1 MKALAF
7 LNKKKSRAA
16 LGSDTWQLAVFL
28 FCNDA
33 LIYRIW
39 RDSWYFPMGRFRAS
53 HVALVTMFALDVCSL
68 KKEKQ
73 IESNAVSEEVGADQI
88 PKRELELSGWDTN
101 KWASYY
107 MVPSQ
112 VISWQVLQRG
122 WIEQLQDQ
130 MHL

>member
-1 MKALAF
+1 
-7 LNKKKSRAA
+7 
-16 LGSDTWQLAVFL
+16 
-28 FCNDA
+28 
-33 LIYRIW
+33 
-39 RDSWYFPMGRFRAS
+39 
-53 HVALVTMFALDVCSL
+53 MFAFDVCSL

-73 IESNAVSEEVGADQI
+73 IESNAISEEEGADQI
-88 PKRELELSGWDTN
+88 PKRELEVSGWNTN

-112 VISWQVLQRG
+112 VISWQVQQRG